1 MWDMLSNMAGDRLW
15 IYTAI
20 GGSII
25 GLAFSTWFSTTRMA
39 LWLYARFD
47 RGMDFLVERW
57 GWTWLEQP
65 ENAWRKKYPKIT
77 QKIDDMEMRLKNL
90 ETKSNTKIIRQKGT
104 KK

>member
-1 MWDMLSNMAGDRLW
+1 MWEMLSNMAGDRLW

>member
-1 MWDMLSNMAGDRLW
+1 MWEMLSNMAGDRLW

-90 ETKSNTKIIRQKGT
+90 ETKSNTKIIRQKG
-104 KK
+104 KNE

>member
-1 MWDMLSNMAGDRLW
+1 MWDMLSNMAGDRLL

-90 ETKSNTKIIRQKGT
+90 ETKSNTKIIRQKET

>member
-39 LWLYARFD
+39 LWLYAKFD
-47 RGMDFLVERW
+47 NGMDFLVERW

-65 ENAWRKKYPKIT
+65 EDAWRKKYPKIT
-77 QKIDDMEMRLKNL
+77 KKIDAIEDRLN
-90 ETKSNTKIIRQKGT
+90 KIEKKKVVKVKKG
-104 KK
+104 K

>member
-1 MWDMLSNMAGDRLW
+1 MWEMLSNMAGDRLW

-77 QKIDDMEMRLKNL
+77 QKIDDMEMRLRNL

>member
-1 MWDMLSNMAGDRLW
+1 MLSNMAGDRLW

-77 QKIDDMEMRLKNL
+77 QKIDDMEERIKLL
-90 ETKSNTKIIRQKGT
+90 ETKHGNKIIKQKD